1 MLSDFIQRTK
11 KMNTT
16 KTTRQDMIELYLNQI
31 IRKNLT
37 IRSLSMILGEMMS
50 ELVND
55 VELISYTGNFEQINT
70 LLDCILDESNAND
83 SDLDDFRSYFEKL
96 FTRKDVD
103 TLGRI
108 DMSDLAALDKA
119 LNLPEMSVYEA
130 VKKIRAK
137 RKSGG
142 GD

>member
-1 MLSDFIQRTK
+1 
-11 KMNTT
+11 MNTT
-16 KTTRQDMIELYLNQI
+16 GTTRQDLTELSLNQI

-55 VELISYTGNFEQINT
+55 VELIAYTGNFEQINT
-70 LLDCILDESNAND
+70 LLDCILDETNTND
-83 SDLDDFRSYFEKL
+83 EDLEDFRTYFEEL
-96 FTRKDVD
+96 LTRKDVD
-103 TLGRI
+103 ALGRI
-108 DMSDLAALDKA
+108 DMNDLAALDKA
-119 LNLPEMSVYEA
+119 LNLPKTSVYEA

-137 RKSGG
+137 RKNGG

>member
-1 MLSDFIQRTK
+1 MSRTG
-11 KMNTT
+11 
-16 KTTRQDMIELYLNQI
+16 TTRQDMMEISLNQI

-55 VELISYTGNFEQINT
+55 ADLVAYSGNFEEINT
-70 LLDCILDESNAND
+70 LLECILDESNGND
-83 SDLDDFRSYFEKL
+83 FDLDEFRTHFEKL
-96 FTRKDVD
+96 LTRKDVD

-137 RKSGG
+137 RTTK
-142 GD
+142 

>member
-1 MLSDFIQRTK
+1 MENIQ
-11 KMNTT
+11 
-16 KTTRQDMIELYLNQI
+16 TTRQDMMGLLLDQI

-83 SDLDDFRSYFEKL
+83 SDLDDFRTRFEKL
-96 FTRKDVD
+96 LTRKDVD
-103 TLGRI
+103 TLGQI

-137 RKSGG
+137 RKNGG